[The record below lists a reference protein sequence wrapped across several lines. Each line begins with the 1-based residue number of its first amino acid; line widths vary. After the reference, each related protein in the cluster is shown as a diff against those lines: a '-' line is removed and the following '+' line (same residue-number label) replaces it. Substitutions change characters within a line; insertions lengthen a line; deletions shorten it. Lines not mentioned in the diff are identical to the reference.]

1 MLCTEGVAT
10 EDDFFAFGG
19 DSVALV
25 ELVARA
31 EASGLALSAEHVMR
45 SPSFGAAAAAVVA
58 GSAVAA
64 VAEAAGAA
72 VVAGA
77 AVGEGGGRHGD
88 TVKWRQV
95 LGAPAVPPDNADS
108 TESDAPAQRRIRE
121 VRFLLAELPARTVG
135 PRAVEAR
142 AVGAREAGS
151 ILVTGAAGGLGTQL
165 VNVLLN
171 RARAGVD
178 ARVNMPVVGLVR
190 AHNGA
195 LPEGVR
201 AVVGNIEEPRLGLDE
216 GPWRALAESVETLFH
231 AAARVDG
238 VRPYEALFAANVG
251 GTREV
256 LRLAREGRP
265 KHLCHVSTLSVLA
278 PEGGYAE
285 SKRVAEDLVR
295 AAEPEATIVRLGL
308 LVPGDRVTHA
318 APGDRET
325 HQAPGHR
332 ETHQAPGDRVTHNAP
347 GDHLSR
353 FFRGLRE
360 IGCAPAPFEALA
372 IDVTPAPYAAA
383 AIVALASEPGTF
395 HVANPEGATL
405 ADVVAAARAA
415 GASVD
420 EVSPATFRERGGARA
435 SLSPDAAIAYLS
447 LCRALGAGSLARHRG
462 IDLFEATGLR
472 LHDDVTAAALARAGI
487 APPPPAR
494 DLLVRAAR
502 AAYDAPDLLVRA
514 ARAAYD
520 APDTP

>member
-1 MLCTEGVAT
+1 MGPRDV
-10 EDDFFAFGG
+10 
-19 DSVALV
+19 
-25 ELVARA
+25 
-31 EASGLALSAEHVMR
+31 GLH
-45 SPSFGAAAAAVVA
+45 
-58 GSAVAA
+58 
-64 VAEAAGAA
+64 
-72 VVAGA
+72 
-77 AVGEGGGRHGD
+77 D
-88 TVKWRQV
+88 
-95 LGAPAVPPDNADS
+95 
-108 TESDAPAQRRIRE
+108 
-121 VRFLLAELPARTVG
+121 VG
-135 PRAVEAR
+135 PRAV
-142 AVGAREAGS
+142 GARDVGPRDVGLHDVGPRVAGS

-171 RARAGVD
+171 RARAAVD